1 MNIRTKV
8 ESIGCSPVMQS
19 LASNSALYRF
29 DTMYHDPISKYVRR
43 EDLYALYQLATNPK
57 YASSDME
64 SRLEVY
70 DDIMNP
76 LGFTRAF
83 SGTNRV
89 VYSNNF
95 DDTFLLKIGLD
106 EIGISDNKSEFKNQ
120 RLLKPFVPKIFE
132 VSVDGVVEMIERVHP
147 IMSTEEFL
155 KYAEQTFII
164 TDYFVTH
171 GYALED
177 VGTDYFMNWGVRE
190 NFGPVL
196 LDFPYIYIINNDRLR
211 CTAFKDGA
219 RCRGE
224 LWYDAGYNH
233 IKCSVCGKTYR
244 AKDIGSSV
252 DYLFKKKR
260 KGVFKMD
267 APIRFTFTRGN
278 KSVTHVV
285 TDDGVDYIENP
296 TPNNI
301 VANTDARKYN
311 DSIKKK
317 NNTNRE
323 TYSQEKKMGFSLV
336 NAYNRT
342 LEKIKTKYKLD
353 NLSNDLIDYI
363 NNYIDYYHDKFIL
376 VPSLI
381 IDKHAENT
389 EEARRNAK
397 DELSKQAGITVN
409 GITEIDMGD
418 YIMYI
423 PSKPIINISKFTKCI
438 EYAVHTYY
446 KDEENI
452 ATEEET
458 TDDDGNKELANSINE
473 ITNDDSITFEPV
485 TATNTNKKEASVSIP
500 VERTITINSDSNPLG
515 EGVIDAKDAVVV
527 PAKQAGYNNMNDE
540 F

>member
-29 DTMYHDPISKYVRR
+29 DTMYHDPILKYVRR

-120 RLLKPFVPKIFE
+120 KLLKPFVPKIFE

-164 TDYFVTH
+164 TDYFITH

-211 CTAFKDGA
+211 CTSFKDGA

-285 TDDGVDYIENP
+285 TDDGVDYIESP

-301 VANTDARKYN
+301 VVNTDSRKYN

-317 NNTNRE
+317 E
-323 TYSQEKKMGFSLV
+323 TAKEIAKSKEKYFSKFSLAG
-336 NAYNRT
+336 AYYKT
-342 LEKIKTKYKLD
+342 LEKIKTEHKLH
-353 NLSNDLIDYI
+353 NLSNDMIDYI
-363 NNYIDYYHDKFIL
+363 NNYIDLYHNKFIL
-376 VPSLI
+376 VPSTFL
-381 IDKHAENT
+381 DKHVEFTDETKENIK
-389 EEARRNAK
+389 A
-397 DELSKQAGITVN
+397 DLSEQAGVPVN
-409 GITEIDMGD
+409 SITEISMGD
-418 YIMYI
+418 YNMYI
-423 PSKPIINISKFTKCI
+423 PSRPIINISKFAKCI
-438 EYAVHTYY
+438 ESAVADYY
-446 KDEENI
+446 EDEKDNTAVEPY
-452 ATEEET
+452 
-458 TDDDGNKELANSINE
+458 DDGNKELADSINE
-473 ITNDDSITFEPV
+473 ITNDNSITFNHDS
-485 TATNTNKKEASVSIP
+485 TAVNNTTPIVSIP
-500 VERTITINSDSNPLG
+500 VERTITIDNNNPLG
-515 EGVIDAKDAVVV
+515 QGVIDAKDAVVV
-527 PAKQAGYNNMNDE
+527 PAKQIRYNMNDE